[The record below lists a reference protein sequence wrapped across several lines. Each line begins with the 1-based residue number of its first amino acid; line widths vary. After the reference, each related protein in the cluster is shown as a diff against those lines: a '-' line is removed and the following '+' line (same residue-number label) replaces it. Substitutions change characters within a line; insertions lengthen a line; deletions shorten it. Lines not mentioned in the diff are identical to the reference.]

1 MTGEELALLGR
12 TAAHLRPAQIAHRA
26 RLRAQAAALHR
37 FPQAGERLLAGR
49 PGGGP
54 DPAAMPGWPADF
66 SPLDATALTVTSPP
80 HWPGLAELRAGQ
92 IRLLGVTRRL
102 GDPPAPPLPKRRP
115 GGTLP
120 ARRAAAHRLPAH
132 RLPAPRLPA
141 DSESADWRPAAGWP
155 PGWPA
160 VDWQQPDAPQLWRY
174 HLHYWDWAWG
184 LAADP
189 DRAAARELFA
199 ALWRSWRASCAF
211 GAGDAWRPYPAAL
224 RAWSWCGLYRDLV
237 AGTGLAGEFCREL
250 AAHAGFLRRHLE
262 SDVGGNHLVKNLKA
276 LAGLAVFLGDEP
288 LLRRSLRLLTG
299 QLAVQVLPDGGHYER
314 APAYHCQV
322 LADLID
328 VTDLLNATG
337 RPPAPALTLAIA
349 RMRRWLGAVLTPDGG
364 VPLLNDGFPVPGAL
378 VAALRPAPVPPGP
391 LVTLPDTGLIRGT
404 AGDWHLLADAGPA
417 CPDDLPAHAHADT
430 LGCVAH
436 VGGQPL
442 LVDTGTSTYA
452 AGPVRDYERSTAAHN
467 TVEIDGADSTEV
479 WGAFRAGRR
488 ARVHGPVARL
498 AADGMTALAAHDGY
512 RHLRGRPCHRR
523 RWSLT
528 SGGLQVDDEVTGEGR
543 HAVTLRWHLPPG
555 AGVSLRPGGATVA
568 TAAGEFAVT
577 VAGSAPFW
585 LGVESVPVATGFQR
599 TAAAPVFTCRLDAVL
614 PVRLTTSWC
623 RAGDAAAGAAHGA
636 ASATDPSGR
645 PA

>member
-49 PGGGP
+49 PRGGP

-66 SPLDATALTVTSPP
+66 RPLDATALTVTAPA

-102 GDPPAPPLPKRRP
+102 GDPPAPPLPRRRPGRTLPGGGLPRGTLP

-120 ARRAAAHRLPAH
+120 GWEPDGH

-141 DSESADWRPAAGWP
+141 DAVSADWRPAGGRP
-155 PGWPA
+155 PGWA
-160 VDWQQPDAPQLWRY
+160 AIDWQQPDAPQLWRF

-189 DRAAARELFA
+189 DRSAARDLFA
-199 ALWRSWRASCAF
+199 VLWRSWRASCAF

-237 AGTGLAGEFCREL
+237 AGSGLAGEFCREL

-288 LLRRSLRLLTG
+288 LLRRSLRLLTA

-328 VTDLLNATG
+328 VTDLLSAAG
-337 RPPAPALTLAIA
+337 QVPAPALTLAIA

-391 LVTLPDTGLIRGT
+391 LVTLADTGLIRGA

-430 LGCVAH
+430 LSCVAH

-488 ARVHGPVARL
+488 ARVYGPVARL
-498 AADGMTALAAHDGY
+498 AAGGMTALAAHDGY

-543 HAVTLRWHLPPG
+543 HAVALRWHLPPG
-555 AGVSLRPGGATVA
+555 AGVRLRPGGATVA

-577 VAGSAPFW
+577 VAGTAPFRM
-585 LGVESVPVATGFQR
+585 GVESAPVATGFQR
-599 TAAAPVFTCRLDAVL
+599 TAVAPVVTCRLDAVL
-614 PVRLTTSWC
+614 PVRLTTSW
-623 RAGDAAAGAAHGA
+623 RRAGAA
-636 ASATDPSGR
+636 DPSGR